1 MGREHND
8 EPMRPPG
15 PKGLPFVGNTR
26 DLARDRLGF
35 LTQTAHEYGDVADMQ
50 FAGRRFVLLSHP
62 DHIRH
67 VLIENNQNYV
77 KGSFFQDRIEFL
89 GNGLL
94 NSEGEEWRRQRHLIE
109 PAFHPARIAGY
120 AELMTSY
127 TERLIDSWEDGEI
140 RNIHT
145 DMMRLTLEI
154 VAKALFD
161 VDIRN
166 DEGDIAQAL
175 STVMEH
181 FRLATSRLVNTPNW
195 VPTHGNIQYLR
206 AARALDRIVEEIIEE
221 RRQNGDAGD
230 VVSRL
235 LQTTNEQGETMSTEE
250 IHDQV
255 MTLILAGHETTAQAL
270 TFTWYLLSRHPRTEE
285 QLLTELDTILGDRQP
300 TLQDVD
306 KLMFTEKV
314 VRESMRLYPPIYG
327 IVREPIKDDVIGG
340 YQIEAG
346 ETVQMLQWIVH
357 RDPRFYDEPQ
367 AFYPERWTKEFRK
380 NLHPFAYFPFSGGP
394 RRCIGDRFAMLEIR
408 LVVATLL
415 QSIHLAATAD
425 ELELA
430 PALTLRPKDGLEMRV
445 ERR

>member
-1 MGREHND
+1 MGRGQDD
-8 EPMRPPG
+8 EPVSPPG
-15 PKGLPFVGNTR
+15 PEGLPFIGSTR
-26 DLARDRLGF
+26 DLAHDRLGF
-35 LTQTAHEYGDVADMQ
+35 LTRTAHEYGDVANMR
-50 FAGRRFVLLSHP
+50 FAGRKFVLLSHP
-62 DHIRH
+62 DHIRY
-67 VLIENNQNYV
+67 VLVENNQNYT
-77 KGSFFQDRIEFL
+77 KGHFFQDRIEFL

-109 PAFHPARIAGY
+109 PAFHPTRIAGY
-120 AELMTSY
+120 AGLMTTY

-166 DEGDIAQAL
+166 DEGEISQAL

-230 VVSRL
+230 VVSML
-235 LQTTNEQGETMSTEE
+235 LRTTDEHGETMSPEG

-255 MTLILAGHETTAQAL
+255 MTLIIAGHETTAQAL
-270 TFTWYLLSRHPRTEE
+270 TFTWYLLSRYPRIEE
-285 QLLTELDTILGDRQP
+285 QLLAELDTVLGDRQP
-300 TLQDVD
+300 TLEDVD
-306 KLMFTEKV
+306 DLAFTEKV

-327 IVREPIKDDVIGG
+327 IVREPIEDDVIGG
-340 YQIEAG
+340 YQIQAG
-346 ETVQMLQWIVH
+346 ETIQMLQWIVH
-357 RDPRFYDEPQ
+357 RDPRFYDDPQ
-367 AFYPERWTKEFRK
+367 AFHPARWTDEFRK

-394 RRCIGDRFAMLEIR
+394 RRCIGDRFAMLEVR
-408 LVVATLL
+408 LIVATLL
-415 QSIHLAATAD
+415 QQIHLAATTD

-430 PALTLRPKDGLEMRV
+430 PALTLRPKNGLEMRV